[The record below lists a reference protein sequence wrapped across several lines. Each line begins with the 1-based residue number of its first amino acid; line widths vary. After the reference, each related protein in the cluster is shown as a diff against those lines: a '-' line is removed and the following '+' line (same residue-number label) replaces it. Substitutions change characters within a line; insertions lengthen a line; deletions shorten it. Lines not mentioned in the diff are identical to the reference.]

1 MRKRLLIAICGLC
14 MLASAAKAG
23 EFDVEV
29 GKQEEL
35 PVFQVEIVRQMLPHT
50 QEVKRVLIY
59 HTHTFEAYEQTEG
72 AAYKQ
77 LEPWR
82 TTDAKY
88 NVTAVGAAL
97 KANLEAL
104 GIEVTHD
111 QSAFEPPN
119 MDSAYERSL
128 SMLKERQAAGESY
141 DLYIDL
147 HRDALASTSTIAKTV
162 NINGTEVARFMVLI
176 GKGTTGG
183 YADKPN
189 WEANLVLAQSITDQL
204 NRQHQNL
211 ARNVKIKTGRFNQ
224 HIADCCVLIE
234 CGINTNTLDEVL
246 AGIPYLAEAIYQ
258 SLVAQ

>member
-1 MRKRLLIAICGLC
+1 MGKRLLIAICGLC
-14 MLASAAKAG
+14 MLVSAAKAG

-50 QEVKRVLIY
+50 QEAKRVLIY

-97 KANLEAL
+97 KANLEVL

-128 SMLKERQAAGESY
+128 SMLNERQAAGERY

-162 NINGTEVARFMVLI
+162 NINGKDVARFMVLI

-204 NRQHQNL
+204 NCQYQNL
-211 ARNVKIKTGRFNQ
+211 ARNVKVKTGRFNQ

-258 SLVAQ
+258 TLVTQ

>member
-1 MRKRLLIAICGLC
+1 MGKRLLIAICGLC
-14 MLASAAKAG
+14 MLVSAAKAG

-50 QEVKRVLIY
+50 QEAKRVLIY

-97 KANLEAL
+97 KANLEVL

-128 SMLKERQAAGESY
+128 SMLNERQAAGERY

-162 NINGTEVARFMVLI
+162 NINGTDVARFMVLI

-189 WEANLVLAQSITDQL
+189 WEANLLLAQSITDQL
-204 NRQHQNL
+204 NCQHQNL

-258 SLVAQ
+258 TLVTQ